1 MSVEAKKKELK
12 KKDPIDSELFVIIFL
27 MLIIIVV
34 PLAISIWDIGTPIPG
49 FAPFNQ
55 SI

>member
-1 MSVEAKKKELK
+1 VANEVKNTVNKNSA
-12 KKDPIDSELFVIIFL
+12 IDNEIVIVIFL

-49 FAPFNQ
+49 FSGFNQ
-55 SI
+55 VL